1 MLTVSWLVPRELKD
15 SVICEVVPCPTET
28 RAITED
34 TPIMMPSIVRK
45 ALILLLRILLKAIF
59 ML

>member
-1 MLTVSWLVPRELKD
+1 LVPRELKD